1 MNPDLADVVD
11 WHGRRHGAPAE
22 LVAIHGP
29 DRSSVITE
37 SFDTASLG
45 HIPASHLTL
54 AGQMGGALIERCD
67 TAVTITVALASGT
80 VFRWQG
86 PPGRLAP
93 SATLDTDPAVVTW
106 LWSLLYPASGRGCAP
121 TGSEIAG
128 RVLLDTILTDA
139 IERDWHEPVT
149 PALEALHAGDLLE
162 LARLAGAPRPHGAIS
177 GTYIRQLMAHLE
189 WRRIPLPTGNPATS
203 LAALHR
209 RAPYRWQ
216 LAIDLRDVLGDVESA
231 RTLLWAPTHWLSP
244 QN

>member
-1 MNPDLADVVD
+1 MNPDLADIVD

-22 LVAIHGP
+22 LVAIHGMG
-29 DRSSVITE
+29 RSSLISD

-45 HIPASHLTL
+45 HIPADHLVL

-80 VFRWQG
+80 VLRWQG
-86 PPGRLAP
+86 PPGQLAP

-106 LWSLLYPASGRGCAP
+106 LWSLLDPPSGHGCAP
-121 TGSEIAG
+121 VGAEIAG
-128 RVLLDTILTDA
+128 RVLLDKIFTDA
-139 IERDWHEPVT
+139 IERDWHEPVA
-149 PALEALHAGDLLE
+149 PALEAFHAGDLHL
-162 LARLAGAPRPHGAIS
+162 LARLAGTPRPHGAVDGS
-177 GTYIRQLMAHLE
+177 YIRQLMAHLE

-216 LAIDLRDVLGDVESA
+216 LAIDLRDVIGDVEGA
-231 RTLLWAPTHWLSP
+231 RALLWAPTRWLSP
-244 QN
+244 QS